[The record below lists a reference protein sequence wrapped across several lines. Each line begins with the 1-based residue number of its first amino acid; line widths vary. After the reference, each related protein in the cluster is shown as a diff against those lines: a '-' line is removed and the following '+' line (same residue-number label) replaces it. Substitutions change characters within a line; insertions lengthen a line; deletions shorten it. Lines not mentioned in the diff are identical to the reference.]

1 MTREEAIKCIQEE
14 KLRYERAPLVNGCPM
29 WEEWQKAIDICDM
42 ALSALRQQE
51 QESNE
56 PLTLDELW
64 QMKRKP
70 VWAID
75 GTGTAAYILIDA
87 DGNGIDADS
96 GFWDADYYGLAEY
109 KCEKFTLHRMG
120 WLAYRHQLKNTTEG

>member
-1 MTREEAIKCIQEE
+1 MAKEYIEREAAKRELLSWAVCMNHPEYLMKDDA
-14 KLRYERAPLVNGCPM
+14 LHV
-29 WEEWQKAIDICDM
+29 IDSIPAADVVE
-42 ALSALRQQE
+42 QE

-56 PLTLDELW
+56 PLTLDELR
-64 QMKRKP
+64 QMKGKP

-87 DGNGIDADS
+87 DGNGIDTDS
-96 GFWDADYYGLAEY
+96 GFWDADYYGMT
-109 KCEKFTLHRMG
+109 KDGKPCLHRMG

>member
-14 KLRYERAPLVNGCPM
+14 KLRYERAPLVNSCPM
-29 WEEWQKAIDICDM
+29 MEEWQTAIDICDM
-42 ALSALRQQE
+42 AISALRQQE

-56 PLTLDELW
+56 PLTLDELR
-64 QMKRKP
+64 QMEGKP

-87 DGNGIDADS
+87 DGNGIDTDS
-96 GFWDADYYGLAEY
+96 GFWDADYYGMT
-109 KCEKFTLHRMG
+109 KDGKPGLHRMG